1 MRNILLASAAALVL
15 AAGAQANCAKSN
27 WSVGLQA
34 GGQWTKAD
42 AKHTDGSRIN
52 KSTFGTAPIALTLDW
67 TKSAANSWLYGFGVE
82 AGYVAGNPSKSFTYN
97 GNVLATN
104 GTRLTI
110 KFQPTWFAGVNARLG
125 WDFGNKWNL
134 YGLVAVR
141 VQKNE
146 YKLYEAGT
154 ALNNS
159 SKKSIFGAGVGAG
172 VGVSLTERVA
182 FDIQYRHYWEQDAKY
197 SNAKIKQNSHLALAK
212 LSYKF

>member
-42 AKHTDGSRIN
+42 TKNNDGSRFN
-52 KSTFGTAPIALTLDW
+52 KSTYGTAPIALTLDW

-82 AGYVAGNPSKSFTYN
+82 AGYVAGNPSKSFNSEGINYK
-97 GNVLATN
+97 A
-104 GTRLTI
+104 
-110 KFQPTWFAGVNARLG
+110 KFQPTWFGGFNARLG

-146 YKLYEAGT
+146 YKLYDAAGT
-154 ALNNS
+154 QLSANGN
-159 SKKSIFGAGVGAG
+159 KKSVFGAGIGAG
-172 VGVSLTERVA
+172 AGVSLTERVA
-182 FDIQYRHYWEQDAKY
+182 LDLQYRHYWEQDMKFSDAKV
-197 SNAKIKQNSHLALAK
+197 KLNSHLALLK
-212 LSYKF
+212 LSYKL